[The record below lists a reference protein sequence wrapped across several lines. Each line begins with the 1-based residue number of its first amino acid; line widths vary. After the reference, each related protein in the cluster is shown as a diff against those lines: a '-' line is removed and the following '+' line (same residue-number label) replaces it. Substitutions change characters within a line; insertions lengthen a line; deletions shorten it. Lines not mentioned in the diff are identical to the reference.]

1 VRNDYLVNRHLSDL
15 NPILVGQEACAP
27 GHSFGPTVRKY
38 TLIHYI
44 KKGKGTLEKNGEKY
58 SVHPGEAFLIL
69 PEEVTFYYADEADPW
84 EYQWVAFDGS
94 LSARFRE
101 LPAVFPLSSTWTQRM
116 LATVGTD
123 MREYKIAALLFQM
136 YAELF
141 AVSQNKK
148 IYIEQVQDYI
158 RALYMQ
164 ELRVE
169 EIAGELNLDR
179 RYLSRV
185 FKEKTGFSI
194 KEYIIKV
201 RMEEACQRLKSGESV
216 SSAAIFCGYSDVFN
230 FSKMFKSKF
239 GCSPRQWQLQNSA
252 NSRKNSET
260 NN

>member
-1 VRNDYLVNRHLSDL
+1 MKNDILFNRHLSDL
-15 NPILVGQEACAP
+15 NPILVGQQTCAP
-27 GHSFGPTVRKY
+27 GHSFGPSVRKY
-38 TLIHYI
+38 TLIHYVVR
-44 KKGKGTLEKNGEKY
+44 GKGTFEKGGKRY
-58 SVHPGEAFLIL
+58 AVRPGEAFLIL
-69 PEEVTFYYADEADPW
+69 PEEVTLYYADVEDPW
-84 EYQWVAFDGS
+84 EYQWIAFDGT
-94 LSARFRE
+94 LTERFRE
-101 LPAVFPLSSTWTQRM
+101 LPPVFPLSHSWTQRM
-116 LATVGTD
+116 LATTGMD
-123 MREYKIAALLFQM
+123 MREYKVAALLFQM

-141 AVSQNKK
+141 ASAQSKK
-148 IYIEQVQDYI
+148 MYVEQVQDHI
-158 RALYMQ
+158 RASYMLDLQ
-164 ELRVE
+164 VE
-169 EIAGELNLDR
+169 EIAKNLNLDR